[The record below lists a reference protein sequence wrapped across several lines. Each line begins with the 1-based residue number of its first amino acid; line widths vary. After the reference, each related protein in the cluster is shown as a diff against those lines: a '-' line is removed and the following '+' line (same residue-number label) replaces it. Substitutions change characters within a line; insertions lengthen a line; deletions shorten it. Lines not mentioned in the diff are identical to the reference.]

1 MKLVVSTFQVTA
13 LINLLGS
20 SLIIGLDWFDWGGEL
35 LDGKLGLIFLG
46 LFLSS
51 IILCISLSI
60 IHLKALKQ
68 NQKLKPRKNRKNP
81 TTSLERQF
89 LKEMVERDLDKLE
102 PDEMKKFLVD
112 YFLQTQD
119 LIDRYN
125 NLDDLVNQVIQRE
138 ESS

>member
-1 MKLVVSTFQVTA
+1 M
-13 LINLLGS
+13 
-20 SLIIGLDWFDWGGEL
+20 
-35 LDGKLGLIFLG
+35 IFLG

-60 IHLKALKQ
+60 IHLKALKE
-68 NQKLKPRKNRKNP
+68 NQKFKQRKNRKNS

-89 LKEMVERDLDKLE
+89 LKEMVERELDNLE
-102 PDEMKKFLVD
+102 PDEMKKFMVD